1 MELVKEGGE
10 RGSKVGAHDVLVQ
23 QGRGGVGQEVKRGRW
38 KRGRGR
44 EGCGVGRVV
53 QVAQGMG
60 DGGVVWEIACHELE
74 RGGVP
79 REEVV
84 EH

>member
-1 MELVKEGGE
+1 M
-10 RGSKVGAHDVLVQ
+10 
-23 QGRGGVGQEVKRGRW
+23 KRGRW
-38 KRGRGR
+38 KRGSGR

>member
-38 KRGRGR
+38 KGG
-44 EGCGVGRVV
+44 GVGRVV

-60 DGGVVWEIACHELE
+60 DGGVGVVWEIACHELE